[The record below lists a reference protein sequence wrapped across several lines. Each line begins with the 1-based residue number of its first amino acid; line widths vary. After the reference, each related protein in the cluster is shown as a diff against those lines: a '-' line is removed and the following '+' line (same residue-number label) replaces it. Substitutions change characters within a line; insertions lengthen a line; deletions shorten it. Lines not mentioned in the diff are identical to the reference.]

1 MKSKILLL
9 ALLISLF
16 STSNA
21 QIRLVGAHPNQN
33 SGLIDILK
41 WQALEPASVETIP
54 SLLQA
59 YLMSS
64 SSFNSYYSTYYLS
77 GYGASANGLLAFN
90 TVTNEQS
97 IQPFTNYSNIS
108 EIDMSTGI
116 IYTLDAQPADHISV
130 YSFNPETGMEQLVGM
145 VEEPGIYGLT
155 VDAIGFDSD
164 NGIIYYA
171 GEDGQSVLCLF
182 SIPVRDSVFSWTKI
196 ALSSTSETFYVTSLN
211 YDNEN
216 NKLYAL
222 DREVSQGGVVVDSYI
237 SEVNISTGQVTQRGL
252 LEGFDGFTMG
262 SSSFDQYTANYII
275 IGYQTSSAIPQM
287 ILFNTYDNTY
297 ETGFVPDEVSE
308 IVCDNYAYAKS
319 AYGTTGIK
327 KNSSSEVSIAP
338 NPAGSFTTIRNTFGF
353 SKLTVF
359 DLAGNAL
366 LQSDFSNQKEIR
378 LDLSKI
384 PSGTYFIRFEGRNET
399 AVKKLVVLQ

>member
-1 MKSKILLL
+1 MKSKILII
-9 ALLISLF
+9 ALLISVY

-21 QIRLVGAHPNQN
+21 QIRLVGAVPNQS
-33 SGLIDILK
+33 SGQIDILK

-64 SSFNSYYSTYYLS
+64 SLFNSYYSTYYLS
-77 GYGASANGLLAFN
+77 GYGASTSGLLSFN

-116 IYTLDAQPADHISV
+116 IYTLDAQPAGHISV
-130 YSFNPETGMEQLVGM
+130 YSFNPENGMENLVGM
-145 VEEPGIYGLT
+145 IEEPGIFGLT

-171 GEDGQSVLCLF
+171 GYDGQQVLSLF
-182 SIPVRDSVFSWTKI
+182 SIPVRDSVFSWTKTP
-196 ALSSTSETFYVTSLN
+196 LSSNAETFYITSLN

-216 NKLYAL
+216 NKLFVL
-222 DREVSQGGVVVDSYI
+222 DREMNQGGTVADSYI
-237 SEVNISTGQVTQRGL
+237 SEVNTFTGQVTQRGL
-252 LEGFDGFTMG
+252 LEGFDGYVMG
-262 SSSFDQYTANYII
+262 SSSFDQYTGNYII
-275 IGYQTSSAIPQM
+275 VAIQNSSLAPQM
-287 ILFNTYDNTY
+287 VLFNTYDNTMV
-297 ETGFVPDEVSE
+297 TGFVPDGVSE

-319 AYGTTGIK
+319 AYGTTGIG
-327 KNSSSEVSIAP
+327 KNETSSVTISP
-338 NPAGSFTTIRNTFGF
+338 NPAGSYTKISNIAGFT
-353 SKLTVF
+353 KLTVF
-359 DLAGNAL
+359 DLAGNPVL
-366 LQSDFSNQKEIR
+366 NSDVDKQTEIR

-384 PSGTYFIRFEGRNET
+384 PSGTYFVRFWNNTET
-399 AVKKLVVLQ
+399 AVKKLVILK